1 MTATS
6 DRSMYDTLASKNEER
21 QVTQQY
27 MSNVNV
33 SKPERNLSIASGL
46 TLIVAGIRRGDL
58 RGFLMTVAG
67 GYMLLRGVTGHCM
80 MYRLLGMNTAVET
93 NKMRVSV
100 PHEQGI
106 HVEASVTVNR
116 PVEEVF
122 AYWRNFE
129 NLPQIMKHL
138 EKVEV
143 MEGRRSHWTAKAPA
157 GLNVS
162 WDAEIITERRN
173 ELIGWRSLADSHVA
187 NAGSVRFNTLPG
199 GQATEIHVSLEYVPP
214 AGQIGAA
221 IARLLGEEPQVQ
233 IEDDLKRFKQMMESR
248 ATTTSTSPTMNPPGS
263 M

>member
-1 MTATS
+1 MTVPS
-6 DRSMYDTLASKNEER
+6 ERSLYDTVASKNEER
-21 QVTQQY
+21 QIAQQQ

-33 SKPERNLSIASGL
+33 SKPERSLSIAGGL

-58 RGFLMTVAG
+58 RGFLMTLAG
-67 GYMLLRGVTGHCM
+67 GYLLLRGATGHCM
-80 MYRLLGMNTAVET
+80 FFRLIGMNTAVQT

-106 HVEASVTVNR
+106 HVESSITVHR
-116 PVEEVF
+116 PVEEVYSF
-122 AYWRNFE
+122 WRNFE

-143 MEGRRSHWTAKAPA
+143 LEGGRSHWTAKAPA

-173 ELIGWRSLADSHVA
+173 ELIGWRSLADSHIA
-187 NAGSVRFNTLPG
+187 NAGSVRFNPTQG
-199 GQATEIHVSLEYVPP
+199 GQGTEIHVSLEYVPP
-214 AGQIGAA
+214 AGQLGAA

-233 IEDDLKRFKQMMESR
+233 VEADLQRFKQMMEAR
-248 ATTTSTSPTMNPPGS
+248 ATRPASSPMNPPAS